1 MARQWYPLLEL
12 QFRKCHGIA
21 FQDFVGNFFGA
32 LYPDDFIRVTAHGKL
47 GDGGMDGFRQSD
59 GTLYQC
65 YGARNGHVQ
74 DVRHVCDK
82 LKDDFET
89 ARLKTLQM
97 KRWLFTNNLI
107 DLPRPLVDA
116 FLELQPVAESCEIE
130 ARLCGI
136 DTFKALLSELDEE
149 KLEDLIGVAVYARV
163 DTERL
168 PENVNL
174 RQWEQDLEFL
184 HDRYYLGR
192 FGFTWPSPSIHGE
205 ASVPKGHTPRI

>member
-1 MARQWYPLLEL
+1 
-12 QFRKCHGIA
+12 
-21 FQDFVGNFFGA
+21 
-32 LYPDDFIRVTAHGKL
+32 
-47 GDGGMDGFRQSD
+47 
-59 GTLYQC
+59 
-65 YGARNGHVQ
+65 
-74 DVRHVCDK
+74 VRHVCDK

-116 FLELQPVAESCEIE
+116 FLELQPVAESCGIE

-163 DTERL
+163 EGLAISDETGLTNCTIFSCGVIYR
-168 PENVNL
+168 
-174 RQWEQDLEFL
+174 
-184 HDRYYLGR
+184 
-192 FGFTWPSPSIHGE
+192 
-205 ASVPKGHTPRI
+205 